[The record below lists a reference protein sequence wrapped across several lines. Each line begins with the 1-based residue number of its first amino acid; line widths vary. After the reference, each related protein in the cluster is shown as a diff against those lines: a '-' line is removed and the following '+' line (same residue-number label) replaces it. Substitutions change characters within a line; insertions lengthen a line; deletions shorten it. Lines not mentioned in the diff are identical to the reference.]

1 MRRTATA
8 VALILFTGVFAHAQ
22 QPAGVLIAGNKRANT
37 VSIVDL
43 ATGRGLAELPT
54 PPGPHESAV
63 SHDGRWGVITGYGAQ
78 QPGNTLVLLDLNAH
92 TAVRTIDLGEY
103 RRPHGIAFLPG
114 DSVIAE
120 TVEAN
125 QAVLLVHR
133 ERGVLRAIRTGEQT
147 THQMAVH
154 PAGTLG
160 YTANIRSGSISEVNF
175 ATGAVR
181 TLAVAPEVEG
191 IGVTPDGREVW
202 VGSNTAGTISIV
214 DVPSWSVKATLD
226 QGERPYRVTISPDG
240 KLAAAALT
248 IRSRIRLIDVAT
260 RREVALMEAPDGAQ
274 PVGMTWS
281 PDGARLYVACQ
292 GINAIAEFDIATRR
306 LTRTIAVGDGPDG
319 VAVAERPTA
328 RR

>member
-1 MRRTATA
+1 MRRRIGLVAVFLCANAT
-8 VALILFTGVFAHAQ
+8 VAAQ
-22 QPAGVLIAGNKRANT
+22 SPNGVLIAGNKRAHT
-37 VSIVDL
+37 ASIVDL
-43 ATGRGLAELPT
+43 ATGRTLKELPM
-54 PPGPHESAV
+54 PPGPHESAI
-63 SHDGRWGVITGYGAQ
+63 SSDGRWGVITGYGAQ
-78 QPGNTLVLLDLNAH
+78 QPGNTLVILDLTSH
-92 TAVRTIDLGEY
+92 AVARTLDLGEY

-114 DSVIAE
+114 DSLIAV

-125 QAVLLVHR
+125 QAVLVVHR
-133 ERGVLRAIRTGEQT
+133 ERGDVRAIRTGEQT

-154 PAGTLG
+154 PDGVLG
-160 YTANIRSGSISEVNF
+160 YTANIRSGTITEVNF
-175 ATGAVR
+175 STGAAR
-181 TLAVAPEVEG
+181 SLAVAPEVEG

-214 DVPSWSVKATLD
+214 DVRSWKVTATLD

-260 RREVALMEAPDGAQ
+260 RRELALMEAPANAQ

-281 PDGARLYVACQ
+281 ADGKRLYVACQ

-319 VAVAERPTA
+319 VAVFSR
-328 RR
+328 

>member
-1 MRRTATA
+1 MAVVFLCATA
-8 VALILFTGVFAHAQ
+8 PAAAQ
-22 QPAGVLIAGNKRANT
+22 HPDGVLIAGNKRANT

-43 ATGRGLAELPT
+43 ASGRTLAELPT

-63 SHDGRWGVITGYGAQ
+63 SADGRWGVITGYGAP
-78 QPGNTLVLLDLNAH
+78 QPGNTLVMLDLASH

-114 DSVIAE
+114 DSLIAV

-125 QAVLLVHR
+125 QAVLVVHR
-133 ERGVLRAIRTGEQT
+133 ERGVVRAIRTGEQT
-147 THQMAVH
+147 THQMAVR
-154 PAGTLG
+154 PDGVLG
-160 YTANIRSGSISEVNF
+160 YTANIRSGTISEVHF
-175 ATGAVR
+175 GTGAVR

-214 DVPSWSVKATLD
+214 DVPSWKVTATLD

-240 KLAAAALT
+240 RLAAAALT
-248 IRSRIRLIDVAT
+248 IRSRIRLIDVTT
-260 RREVALMEAPDGAQ
+260 RREVALMEAPANAQ

-281 PDGARLYVACQ
+281 PDGSRLYVACQ

-319 VAVAERPTA
+319 VAVAER
-328 RR
+328 R

>member
-1 MRRTATA
+1 MRFTLMAALLSAT
-8 VALILFTGVFAHAQ
+8 VAGAQ
-22 QPAGVLIAGNKRANT
+22 SPAGVLIAGNKRANT

-43 ATGRGLAELPT
+43 ASGRPLAELPT

-63 SHDGRWGVITGYGAQ
+63 SSDGRWGVITGYGTQ
-78 QPGNTLVLLDLNAH
+78 QPGNTLLILDLSTH
-92 TAVRTIDLGEY
+92 TAARTIDLGEY

-114 DSVIAE
+114 DSLIAV

-125 QAVLLVHR
+125 QAVLVVHR
-133 ERGVLRAIRTGEQT
+133 ERGVLRAFRTGEQS
-147 THQMAVH
+147 THQMAVR
-154 PAGTLG
+154 PDGVVG
-160 YTANIRSGSISEVNF
+160 YTANIRSGTISEANF

-181 TLAVAPEVEG
+181 SLAVAPEVEG

-214 DVPSWSVKATLD
+214 DVAAWKVVTTLD

-248 IRSRIRLIDVAT
+248 VGSRIRLIDVAT
-260 RREVALMEAPDGAQ
+260 RREIALMEAPANAQ

-281 PDGARLYVACQ
+281 ADGKRLYVACQ
-292 GINAIAEFDIATRR
+292 GINAIAEFDIVARR
-306 LTRTIAVGDGPDG
+306 LARTIAVGDGPDG
-319 VAVAERPTA
+319 VAVAER
-328 RR
+328 R